1 MQEAAIGLFSFIG
14 GLFGAGA
21 QKKAS
26 RGAEAALIASLD
38 KGIAQQQSQYDQ
50 NRADFMPYLQA
61 GTDALGGIR
70 GLTGL
75 NGNDALQSAITGLQN
90 SPLYGSYVRNGE
102 EALLQNAAATGG
114 LRGGNLQ
121 RGLADFRYDALAQT
135 IQQQLGNLGN
145 VAGMGLGATGQNAG
159 LGTQISGNITNL
171 LGQQGQAR
179 ADGLL
184 TRGGI
189 TAGMWN
195 NAGNFLDSAVMSAL
209 GAGAGPGG
217 AGFNFGQF
225 AGKMF

>member
-26 RGAEAALIASLD
+26 RQAEAAQIAALNNAT
-38 KGIAQQQSQYDQ
+38 IEQRRQYDQ
-50 NRADFMPYLQA
+50 NRSDFMPYLQA
-61 GTDALGGIR
+61 GTTALGGVLD
-70 GLTGL
+70 LTGL
-75 NGNDALQSAITGLQN
+75 NGDANLAAAIQQLQGGSM
-90 SPLYGSYVRNGE
+90 YGSLIRNGE

-121 RGLADFRYDALAQT
+121 RGLADFRYDALANT
-135 IQQQLGNLGN
+135 IQQQIGNLGN
-145 VAGMGLGATGQNAG
+145 LSGMGLGATGQNAG
-159 LGTQISGNITNL
+159 LGTQLSGNIANL
-171 LGQQGQAR
+171 MGQQGQVR

-195 NAGNFLDSAVMSAL
+195 SAGNFLDGKDFEKLL
-209 GAGAGPGG
+209 GQVGSTLGK
-217 AGFNFGQF
+217 FGKVF
-225 AGKMF
+225 